1 MRGAQCQLLPSNRR
15 LPAYLNP
22 PSQTITANPLSTFAS
37 PQKFNSTLNKST
49 ITIHHYVP
57 VRREVISGNCCSRAF
72 ARLAVWYAALRKP
85 RGSVRTPSN
94 PKGPGQRVPLLGE
107 EHARGRTRAR
117 GSAEACGV
125 PQAAPLRRPSAFV
138 RRHAH
143 EAAVPESSPRRAR
156 ALVRSRPRAH
166 RIARA
171 GRRRPRR
178 GARRVL
184 EACGEG
190 RTAVRA

>member
-1 MRGAQCQLLPSNRR
+1 MH
-15 LPAYLNP
+15 YLYRFESYIYVHLRAKSAAT
-22 PSQTITANPLSTFAS
+22 SQYS
-37 PQKFNSTLNKST
+37 
-49 ITIHHYVP
+49 YGCVP

-94 PKGPGQRVPLLGE
+94 PKGPGQRVPLLGK
-107 EHARGRTRAR
+107 EHARGRTGAR
-117 GSAEACGV
+117 GSAEAGGI
-125 PQAAPLRRPSAFV
+125 PQSPPLRRPAPFV
-138 RRHAH
+138 RCHAH

-190 RTAVRA
+190 RQQCAPEGSA